1 MAMSTAPHDA
11 YGSIRQT
18 AARALLEGATL
29 DDAVAEILRAI
40 SGELDWPLALY
51 WTADADHR
59 LLRCRSIWAADS
71 LKRADVVEAARVA
84 VIAADAKDDP
94 ARQAYERREPI
105 WIEHLARAGTTS
117 GRLGLALGAGLESSS
132 AFPVGDR
139 TGALGAIEL
148 YSTRAR
154 APDDALVALMAEV
167 GHEMCEV
174 FRRAEAQATALET
187 VARSRD
193 ALDQVLAALPDGTMV
208 LDASGRIIYA
218 NEAAAR
224 AIGFGSGAEMVTAH
238 REEILRRFQVWD
250 EDGRLLSPGELPNSQ
265 ALQGR
270 QASKLVRYRS
280 HDGKVDRWASMEAVP
295 IFDER
300 GQVERIVSVFHDVTN
315 QRRVEL
321 DNVRLVGEAQEAVR
335 AREDLLAIVSHD
347 LRNPLGVVLAS
358 TALLLKANLPP
369 DKQERA
375 RRQVEAIQRA
385 GNRMNRLIRDL
396 LDFAS
401 IQAGRLSVSLRPQDV
416 ATMVNEVLEV
426 TEPIAAPKG
435 LRLVAEVAPG
445 LAIRCDHDRII
456 QLFSNLVGNA
466 VKFTPEG
473 GTITVRAAPAPDE
486 QVVRFSVSDT
496 GPGIP
501 ADELPHVFDRYY
513 QAQRKNREG
522 IGLGL
527 SIARGIVEAHGGRIW
542 VESHE
547 AEPGKEAEPGTGSTF
562 FFTLPPDPVGN
573 GPGQGTGKGTGKGT

>member
-11 YGSIRQT
+11 YASIRQT
-18 AARALLEGATL
+18 AARALLESATL
-29 DDAVAEILRAI
+29 DGAVAEILRAL
-40 SGELDWPLALY
+40 SSELDWPLALY
-51 WTADADHR
+51 WTAGADDH
-59 LLRCRSIWAADS
+59 LLHCRSIWAADS

-84 VIAADAKDDP
+84 VIARGAADDP
-94 ARQAYERREPI
+94 AGRAYERCEPI
-105 WIEHLARAGTTS
+105 WIERLSQLGAPART
-117 GRLGLALGAGLESSS
+117 RLDLALGAGLESVC
-132 AFPVGDR
+132 AFPIADR
-139 TGALGAIEL
+139 DGAGGSIGAIEL
-148 YSTRAR
+148 YATPAR
-154 APDDALVALMAEV
+154 RSDDALVALMAEV

-208 LDASGRIIYA
+208 LDATGRIIYA

-224 AIGFGSGAEMVTAH
+224 AIGFGSGAEMVAAH

-250 EDGRLLSPGELPNSQ
+250 EDGRLLTPGDLPNSQ

-270 QASKLVRYRS
+270 HASKLIRYRS
-280 HDGKVDRWASMEAVP
+280 HDGKVDRWASMESVP
-295 IFDER
+295 IFDD
-300 GQVERIVSVFHDVTN
+300 GGHVERVVSVMHDVTN

-416 ATMVNEVLEV
+416 AAMVNEVLEV
-426 TEPIAAPKG
+426 TEPIAAPKS
-435 LRLVAEVAPG
+435 LRLVADVAPG
-445 LAIRCDHDRII
+445 LAIRCDHDRVI
-456 QLFSNLVGNA
+456 QLFSNLVGNS

-473 GTITVRAAPAPDE
+473 GTITVHAAFAPDE
-486 QVVRFSVSDT
+486 HVVRFSVADT

-501 ADELPHVFDRYY
+501 AQELPYVFDRYY
-513 QAQRKNREG
+513 QAQRKNRDG

-542 VESHE
+542 VESE
-547 AEPGKEAEPGTGSTF
+547 EGKGSTF
-562 FFTLPPDPVGN
+562 FFTLPP
-573 GPGQGTGKGTGKGT
+573 GPQGEK